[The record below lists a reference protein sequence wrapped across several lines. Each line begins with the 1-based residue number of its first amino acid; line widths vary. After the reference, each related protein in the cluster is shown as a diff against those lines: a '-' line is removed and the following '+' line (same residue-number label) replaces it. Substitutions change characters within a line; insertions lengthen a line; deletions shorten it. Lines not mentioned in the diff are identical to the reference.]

1 MYQQNL
7 VCITGIVD
15 TDLSAKQY
23 HFVDMDTN
31 GDIVAVSTTGGKVLG
46 VLQNNPN
53 GSATQDKLATVAVAG
68 IAMVKAG
75 GVINPGDWVK
85 SDNAGKAVAL
95 GIQPSYVSIHA
106 GDAPVTGSYACGIH
120 VGRTAAAEND
130 LVPILLLHAGAVPT
144 IAA

>member
-31 GDIVAVSTTGGKVLG
+31 GDIVAVSTAGGKVLG
-46 VLQNNPN
+46 VLQNNPD

-68 IAMVKAG
+68 ISMVKAG
-75 GVINPGDWVK
+75 GVINPGVWVK
-85 SDNAGKAVAL
+85 SDHTGKAVEL
-95 GIQPSYVSIHA
+95 GAQPSSVGS
-106 GDAPVTGSYACGIH
+106 APGPVIGSYACGIH
-120 VGRTAAAEND
+120 VGRTAAAAND

-144 IAA
+144 LIAS

>member
-31 GDIVAVSTTGGKVLG
+31 GDIVAVSTAGGKVLG

-53 GSATQDKLATVAVAG
+53 GSATQDKLLHWLNAG
-68 IAMVKAG
+68 IAMVL
-75 GVINPGDWVK
+75 
-85 SDNAGKAVAL
+85 SRRC
-95 GIQPSYVSIHA
+95 Y
-106 GDAPVTGSYACGIH
+106 
-120 VGRTAAAEND
+120 
-130 LVPILLLHAGAVPT
+130 
-144 IAA
+144 

>member
-23 HFVDMDTN
+23 HFVDMDTD
-31 GDIVAVSTTGGKVLG
+31 GDIVAVSTAGGKVLG
-46 VLQNNPN
+46 VLQNNPD

-68 IAMVKAG
+68 ITMVKAG
-75 GVINPGDWVK
+75 GVINPGAWVK

-95 GIQPSYVSIHA
+95 QASYVGTHT
-106 GDAPVTGSYACGIH
+106 GDAPVIGSYACGIH
-120 VGRTAAAEND
+120 VGRTAAAAND

-144 IAA
+144 LAA

>member
-23 HFVDMDTN
+23 HFVDMDTD
-31 GDIVAVSTTGGKVLG
+31 GDIVAVSTAGGKVLG

-75 GVINPGDWVK
+75 DVINPGAWVK
-85 SDNAGKAVAL
+85 SDDAGKAVAL
-95 GIQPSYVSIHA
+95 QASYVATHT
-106 GDAPVTGSYACGIH
+106 GDAPVIGSYACGIH
-120 VGRTAAAEND
+120 VGRTAAAAND

>member
-31 GDIVAVSTTGGKVLG
+31 GDIVAVSTAGGKVLG
-46 VLQNNPN
+46 VLQNNPD

-68 IAMVKAG
+68 ITMVKAG
-75 GVINPGDWVK
+75 GVINPGVWVK
-85 SDNAGKAVAL
+85 SDHTGKAVEL
-95 GIQPSYVSIHA
+95 EVQPSSVGS
-106 GDAPVTGSYACGIH
+106 APGPVIGSYACGIH
-120 VGRTAAAEND
+120 VGRTAAASND

-144 IAA
+144 LIAS